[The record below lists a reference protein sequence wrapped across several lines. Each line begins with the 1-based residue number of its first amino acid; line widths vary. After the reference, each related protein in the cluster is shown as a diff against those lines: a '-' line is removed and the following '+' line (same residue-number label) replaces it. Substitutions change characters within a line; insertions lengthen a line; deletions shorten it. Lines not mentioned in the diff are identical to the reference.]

1 MPAFADLDNT
11 DGRAHDVQTQL
22 QLIFIRGL
30 AVRSITIFDRY
41 QGSSLVAGT
50 YSLAFALLLQDA
62 GRTLTDTEVQAEMD
76 RLLVAVRQ
84 LGSIELRA

>member
-1 MPAFADLDNT
+1 IPNDILAGTVLDT
-11 DGRAHDVQTQL
+11 MRAAASG
-22 QLIFIRGL
+22 I
-30 AVRSITIFDRY
+30 VRSITIFDRY